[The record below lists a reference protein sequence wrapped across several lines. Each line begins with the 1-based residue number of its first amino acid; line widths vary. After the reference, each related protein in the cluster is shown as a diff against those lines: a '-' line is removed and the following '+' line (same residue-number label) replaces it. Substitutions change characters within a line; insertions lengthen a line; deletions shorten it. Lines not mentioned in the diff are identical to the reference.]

1 MSKAVEDIQ
10 FLKDLQKQMQYES
23 EHDYDMQASPRF
35 WVIMDYRIAPG
46 NADCDNGY
54 IQRYWNNGDHSEFA
68 DFEELKQFIEDEYYE
83 DCEDVPDDLQVALE
97 SGDFD
102 GLWELIQED
111 YNEDGYYSETFV
123 KEEEYIVPNTLFLT
137 KEEAK
142 QHIAWNKHNLSS
154 KAHTYAMTALRAPKV
169 ERLLKILNDF
179 DFNLLEVKS

>member
-1 MSKAVEDIQ
+1 MNKQVEDLQ
-10 FLKDLQKQMQYES
+10 FLKDLQKQIRYES

-35 WVIMDYRIAPG
+35 WVIMSYRIAPG

-54 IQRYWNNGDHSEFA
+54 MQRYWNNGDHTEFA
-68 DFEELKQFIEDEYYE
+68 DFEELKEFIQDDYFGN
-83 DCEDVPDDLQVALE
+83 DEDVPEDLQEAID

-102 GLWELIQED
+102 ELWELVHEE

-123 KEEEYIVPNTLFLT
+123 KEEEFIVPNTLFLT

-142 QHIAWNKHNLSS
+142 RHLIWNKHNLSS

-169 ERLLKILNDF
+169 ERLIKILNEFDF
-179 DFNLLEVKS
+179 DSLEVKA